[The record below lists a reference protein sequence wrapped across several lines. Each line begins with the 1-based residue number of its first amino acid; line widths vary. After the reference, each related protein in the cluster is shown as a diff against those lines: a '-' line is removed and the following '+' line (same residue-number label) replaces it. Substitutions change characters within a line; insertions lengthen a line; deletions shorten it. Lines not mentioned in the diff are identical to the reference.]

1 MDEDYWRGNVWVN
14 INYLVLRALHEKY
27 GKEGP
32 AAERCMRVYSALR
45 ENLVRNVMEQASQLS
60 LCDE

>member
-1 MDEDYWRGNVWVN
+1 MWVN
-14 INYLVLRALHEKY
+14 INYLVLRALHKKY

-45 ENLVRNVMEQASQLS
+45 ENLVRNVMEQVR
-60 LCDE
+60 